1 MNELFNKYASWQILQ
16 YFALNPTKE
25 VYVKEIAKNLSL
37 SPSICSKTLRE
48 LLKSGI
54 LEKRSSGQGQAH
66 YYKLSNNYLTKELK
80 RFIGLFMIHEAGL
93 VNKIAEASEGLTSI
107 ALYGS
112 YATGEFNENSDI
124 DLLVISSK
132 KQKLRMRTLEQTIG
146 KNINIQLFSIG
157 QWLKM
162 KKENDSFYLT
172 VVKSHILLY
181 GSELP

>member
-1 MNELFNKYASWQILQ
+1 MNELFDRYASWQILQ

-25 VYVKEIAKNLSL
+25 AYVNEIAEKLSL
-37 SPSICSKTLRE
+37 SSGICSKTLKE
-48 LLKSGI
+48 LLELNI
-54 LEKRSSGQGQAH
+54 LEKRKLGREH
-66 YYKLSNNYLTKELK
+66 YYKLANNYLTKELK

-112 YATGEFNENSDI
+112 YATGEFNANSDI
-124 DLLVISSK
+124 DLLIISLK
-132 KQKLRMRTLEQTIG
+132 KQKILMRTLEQTIG
-146 KNINIQLFSIG
+146 KDINIQSFSIG

-162 KKENDSFYLT
+162 KKESDSFYLT